1 LIIVFVKYSDRLCRI
16 RVRRIETWARRL
28 STATAALVEV
38 ANRENRLLFVYLE
51 IGTAPERYLHLSPST
66 TPTLVL
72 DMPPKKG
79 AKKGAKGKSAKAK
92 AVAASPPPP
101 VEVATEVTA
110 DDTAMQTDEPET
122 ADSVP
127 SISTT
132 VPDSASNLVQ
142 STETL
147 VVNVVE
153 VAKEK
158 VEDVAKAAGEFVEE
172 MTMTGIE
179 ESGRS
184 SSKSGDATPA
194 EQSDSVETKM
204 TMEERKAKFNE
215 LRKKMVRSW
224 RLNCVFY

>member
-1 LIIVFVKYSDRLCRI
+1 
-16 RVRRIETWARRL
+16 
-28 STATAALVEV
+28 
-38 ANRENRLLFVYLE
+38 
-51 IGTAPERYLHLSPST
+51 
-66 TPTLVL
+66 
-72 DMPPKKG
+72 MPPKKG

-92 AVAASPPPP
+92 AVAASPLPP

-127 SISTT
+127 LISTT
-132 VPDSASNLVQ
+132 VPDFASNLVQ

-147 VVNVVE
+147 VANVVE

-158 VEDVAKAAGEFVEE
+158 VEDVARAAGEFVEE

-224 RLNCVFY
+224 RLNYVFY